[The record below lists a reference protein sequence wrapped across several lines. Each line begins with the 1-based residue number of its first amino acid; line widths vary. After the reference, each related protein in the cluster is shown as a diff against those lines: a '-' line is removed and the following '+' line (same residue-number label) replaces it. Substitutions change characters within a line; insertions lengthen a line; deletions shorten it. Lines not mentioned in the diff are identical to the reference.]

1 MMHVFI
7 RLAGCPSSGGRPSY
21 RIVPVP
27 RRTAGTL
34 PIRAKRLRS
43 RAVLNK
49 NTQKM
54 DKSVQLGRFF
64 VGPRIRRS
72 AKIKQNPVERMF
84 NGVSVPRTGIE
95 PARLAAHAPE
105 TCASTYSAT
114 WAGPHGDSRCRL
126 PRMERRGH
134 RRHGISGRCT
144 TNNGKH
150 VACGPAIV
158 NRSYPTNLDSSEQP
172 QQLG

>member
-1 MMHVFI
+1 MHVFI

-84 NGVSVPRTGIE
+84 NGVSVPRTG
-95 PARLAAHAPE
+95 
-105 TCASTYSAT
+105 
-114 WAGPHGDSRCRL
+114 
-126 PRMERRGH
+126 
-134 RRHGISGRCT
+134 
-144 TNNGKH
+144 
-150 VACGPAIV
+150 
-158 NRSYPTNLDSSEQP
+158 TNLCKQIQMAEFYIIS
-172 QQLG
+172 

>member
-1 MMHVFI
+1 MHVFI

-27 RRTAGTL
+27 RRAAGTL

-84 NGVSVPRTGIE
+84 NGVSVPRTGITGLLRVVSRFHNYMTCRCSVL
-95 PARLAAHAPE
+95 ALCYQRLCFI
-105 TCASTYSAT
+105 TDIRS
-114 WAGPHGDSRCRL
+114 CRRSCIAL
-126 PRMERRGH
+126 VVCCEERMAFQDFS
-134 RRHGISGRCT
+134 ILFC
-144 TNNGKH
+144 
-150 VACGPAIV
+150 
-158 NRSYPTNLDSSEQP
+158 
-172 QQLG
+172 

>member
-1 MMHVFI
+1 MHVFI

-54 DKSVQLGRFF
+54 DKSVQLGSFF

-84 NGVSVPRTGIE
+84 NGVSVPRTGITGLLRVVSRFHNYMTCRCSVL
-95 PARLAAHAPE
+95 ALCYQRLCFI
-105 TCASTYSAT
+105 TDIRS
-114 WAGPHGDSRCRL
+114 CRRSCIAL
-126 PRMERRGH
+126 VVCCEERMAFQDFS
-134 RRHGISGRCT
+134 ILFC
-144 TNNGKH
+144 
-150 VACGPAIV
+150 
-158 NRSYPTNLDSSEQP
+158 
-172 QQLG
+172 